1 MGANGSFQKQ
11 FFKNF
16 TLGISPSVPLSVLVC
31 AYWPPSSLLVHPGG
45 KSVSNPS
52 AVTTT
57 DRPWFK
63 ACQSHSQT
71 LRSAR
76 DSRPRPIQTD
86 LFLLLSVINV
96 SLFLT
101 PSSENTL
108 TFIHARSL
116 TDGDTDSH
124 ATHSYFTHTA
134 AINMPLS
141 IEISDFSFPMMCFQ
155 HKGGSLTW
163 YHNNIQCILT
173 LGRHRWRFW
182 HCV

>member
-1 MGANGSFQKQ
+1 MGF
-11 FFKNF
+11 
-16 TLGISPSVPLSVLVC
+16 LPLSHSAFFVC
-31 AYWPPSSLLVHPGG
+31 AYWPPSSLLVRSGG

-76 DSRPRPIQTD
+76 DTQPRPIRTD

-101 PSSENTL
+101 PSSVNTRSHSFMRVHWQMGIHRL
-108 TFIHARSL
+108 ARNSTGSFIL
-116 TDGDTDSH
+116 DTYSC
-124 ATHSYFTHTA
+124 YKKR
-134 AINMPLS
+134 LS
-141 IEISDFSFPMMCFQ
+141 EELYSCFVV
-155 HKGGSLTW
+155 
-163 YHNNIQCILT
+163 C
-173 LGRHRWRFW
+173 
-182 HCV
+182 